1 MRRLRH
7 TPPHSATLR
16 RTRNLDPKVGMILVE
31 LESGGGKLFFL
42 IARRILGIPVER
54 PSVMSSSKKS
64 YGTTLIQATEL
75 AEI

>member
-1 MRRLRH
+1 
-7 TPPHSATLR
+7 
-16 RTRNLDPKVGMILVE
+16 MILVE